1 MDAMEVNNKPKGAE
15 EGADMASR
23 KLAIHNYPLIRV
35 YSYIYYIVIKIIK
48 INRFQ
53 FQGIIIISYSLP
65 QHADLSEE
73 TKHECVE
80 VIVASCEKHPS
91 NHEVIFTSSKKN
103 APNKLSFTAYLRLI
117 NTGGC

>member
-65 QHADLSEE
+65 
-73 TKHECVE
+73 
-80 VIVASCEKHPS
+80 
-91 NHEVIFTSSKKN
+91 
-103 APNKLSFTAYLRLI
+103 
-117 NTGGC
+117 